1 MSEPQDVS
9 LDGSLDSSLR
19 TASVYERIYAI
30 AGQIPPGRLASYGQ
44 IAAIEG
50 HCTARMVGYAM
61 AAVGDREVPWQ
72 RVINSRG
79 TVSERRH
86 GGGTSRQRRLL
97 ESEGVVFD
105 RRGRVDFSLFGWI
118 GPDWEW
124 LEVNGFFPA
133 PPPGNAGRRRP

>member
-1 MSEPQDVS
+1 MSEQDEA
-9 LDGSLDSSLR
+9 SLR
-19 TASVYERIYAI
+19 EATVYERIYAI
-30 AGQIPPGRLASYGQ
+30 TRQIPPGRLASYGQ

-50 HCTARMVGYAM
+50 RCTPRTVGYAM
-61 AAVGDREVPWQ
+61 AAAGGRQVPWQ

-105 RRGRVDFSLFGWI
+105 RAGRVDFAVFGWA

-124 LEVNGFFPA
+124 LDVNGFFPA
-133 PPPGNAGRRRP
+133 APPGNHGRRCP

>member
-1 MSEPQDVS
+1 MSEPD
-9 LDGSLDSSLR
+9 DTTLR
-19 TASVYERIYAI
+19 DASVYERIYAI
-30 AGQIPPGRLASYGQ
+30 TCQIPSGRLASYGQ

-50 HCTARMVGYAM
+50 HCTPRMVGYAM
-61 AAVGDREVPWQ
+61 AAVGKRPVPWQ

-97 ESEGVVFD
+97 EGEGVAFD
-105 RRGRVDFSLFGWI
+105 RGGRVDFDIFGWA

-124 LEVNGFFPA
+124 LDVNGFFPA
-133 PPPGNAGRRRP
+133 PSPGNTRRKHP

>member
-1 MSEPQDVS
+1 MSESEDTR
-9 LDGSLDSSLR
+9 LR

-30 AGQIPPGRLASYGQ
+30 AGQIPSGRLASYGQ

-61 AAVGDREVPWQ
+61 AAVGDRPVPWQ

-86 GGGTSRQRRLL
+86 GGGTGRQRRLL
-97 ESEGVVFD
+97 EGEGVVFD
-105 RRGRVDFSLFGWI
+105 RRGRVDFSLFGWA

-124 LEVNGFFPA
+124 LERNGFYPA
-133 PPPGNAGRRRP
+133 PPLGGASPRHT

>member
-1 MSEPQDVS
+1 MNPSD
-9 LDGSLDSSLR
+9 DSDAEHGPLR
-19 TASVYERIYAI
+19 DASVYDRIYAI
-30 AGQIPPGRLASYGQ
+30 TGQIPPGRLASYGQ

-50 HCTARMVGYAM
+50 HCTPRMVGYAM
-61 AAVGDREVPWQ
+61 AAVGKRRVPWQ

-86 GGGTSRQRRLL
+86 GGGTGRQRRLL

-105 RRGRVDFSLFGWI
+105 RRGRVNFERFGWT

-124 LEVNGFFPA
+124 LDVNGFFPA
-133 PPPGNAGRRRP
+133 PPPGNGSGRRR

>member
-1 MSEPQDVS
+1 MSDAH
-9 LDGSLDSSLR
+9 DSGLR
-19 TASVYERIYAI
+19 EASVYERIYAI
-30 AGQIPPGRLASYGQ
+30 ARQIPPGRLASYAQ

-50 HCTARMVGYAM
+50 RCTARMVGYAM
-61 AAVGDREVPWQ
+61 AAAGGRQVPWQ

-86 GGGTSRQRRLL
+86 GGGTARQRRLL

-105 RRGRVDFSLFGWI
+105 RRGRVDFEVFGWP

-124 LEVNGFFPA
+124 LDIHGFFPA
-133 PPPGNAGRRRP
+133 PPPRNPGRYRR

>member
-1 MSEPQDVS
+1 MNESEDQ
-9 LDGSLDSSLR
+9 GLR
-19 TASVYERIYAI
+19 DASVYERIYAI
-30 AGQIPPGRLASYGQ
+30 TGQIPAGRLASYGQ

-50 HCTARMVGYAM
+50 HCTPRMVGYAM
-61 AAVGDREVPWQ
+61 AAVGQRRVPWQ

-105 RRGRVDFSLFGWI
+105 GRGRVDFELFGWA

-124 LEVNGFFPA
+124 IEVNGFFPA
-133 PPPGNAGRRRP
+133 PGPGSEGRAKS

>member
-1 MSEPQDVS
+1 MSDIH
-9 LDGSLDSSLR
+9 DTSLR
-19 TASVYERIYAI
+19 EAGVYERIYAI
-30 AGQIPPGRLASYGQ
+30 ARRIPSGRLASYGQ

-61 AAVGDREVPWQ
+61 AAVGDRPVPWQ

-105 RRGRVDFSLFGWI
+105 ARGRVDFELFGWT
-118 GPDWEW
+118 GPEWEW
-124 LEVNGFFPA
+124 LETNGFFPA
-133 PPPGNAGRRRP
+133 PLPGRARP

>member
-1 MSEPQDVS
+1 MSEPDNTT
-9 LDGSLDSSLR
+9 LR
-19 TASVYERIYAI
+19 DASVYERIYAI
-30 AGQIPPGRLASYGQ
+30 TSQVPPGRLASYGQ

-50 HCTARMVGYAM
+50 HCTPRMVGYAM
-61 AAVGDREVPWQ
+61 AAVSNRQVPWQ

-86 GGGTSRQRRLL
+86 GGGTGRQRGLL

-105 RRGRVDFSLFGWI
+105 RDGRVDFGIFGWA

-124 LEVNGFFPA
+124 LDVNGFYPA
-133 PPPGNAGRRRP
+133 ASPGNSSRRSP

>member
-1 MSEPQDVS
+1 MNDIDDPT
-9 LDGSLDSSLR
+9 LR
-19 TASVYERIYAI
+19 EASVYERIYAI
-30 AGQIPPGRLASYGQ
+30 AGQIPAGRLASYGQ

-50 HCTARMVGYAM
+50 RCTPRMVGYAM
-61 AAVGDREVPWQ
+61 AAVGNRRVPWQ

-79 TVSERRH
+79 SVSERRQ

-105 RRGRVDFSLFGWI
+105 GRGRVDFALFGWS

-124 LEVNGFFPA
+124 LDANGFYPA
-133 PPPGNAGRRRP
+133 PTPGSQGGRRR

>member
-1 MSEPQDVS
+1 MSEPD
-9 LDGSLDSSLR
+9 DTTLR
-19 TASVYERIYAI
+19 EASVYDRIYAI
-30 AGQIPPGRLASYGQ
+30 TGQIPAGRLASYGQ

-50 HCTARMVGYAM
+50 RCTARMVGYAM
-61 AAVGDREVPWQ
+61 AAVGQRQVPWQ

-79 TVSERRH
+79 TVSDRRH

-105 RRGRVDFSLFGWI
+105 RAGRVDFHIFGWV

-124 LEVNGFFPA
+124 LEVNGFYPA
-133 PPPGNAGRRRP
+133 PVLGQAGRKLK

>member
-1 MSEPQDVS
+1 MSISD
-9 LDGSLDSSLR
+9 DSDSDQGRLR
-19 TASVYERIYAI
+19 DASVYERIYAI
-30 AGQIPPGRLASYGQ
+30 TGQIPPGRLASYGQ

-50 HCTARMVGYAM
+50 HCTPRMVGYAM
-61 AAVGDREVPWQ
+61 AAVGNRQVPWQ

-86 GGGTSRQRRLL
+86 GGGTGRQRRLL

-105 RRGRVDFSLFGWI
+105 RRGRVNFERFGWT

-124 LEVNGFFPA
+124 LDVNGFFPA
-133 PPPGNAGRRRP
+133 APPGNGGAARR

>member
-1 MSEPQDVS
+1 MSEPEETTLHD
-9 LDGSLDSSLR
+9 
-19 TASVYERIYAI
+19 AAVYERIYAV
-30 AGQIPPGRLASYGQ
+30 ASQIPPGRLASYGQ

-50 HCTARMVGYAM
+50 RCTPRMVGYAM
-61 AAVGDREVPWQ
+61 AAVGKRQIPWQ

-86 GGGTSRQRRLL
+86 GGGSGRQRRLL

-105 RRGRVDFSLFGWI
+105 RAGRVDFDIFGWA

-124 LEVNGFFPA
+124 LDVNGFYPA

>member
-1 MSEPQDVS
+1 MSEPD
-9 LDGSLDSSLR
+9 DTTLR
-19 TASVYERIYAI
+19 EASVYDRIYAI
-30 AGQIPPGRLASYGQ
+30 TGQIPAGRLASYGQ

-50 HCTARMVGYAM
+50 RCTARMVGYAM
-61 AAVGDREVPWQ
+61 AAVGQRQVPWQ

-79 TVSERRH
+79 TVSDRRH

-105 RRGRVDFSLFGWI
+105 RAGRVDFHIFGWA

-124 LEVNGFFPA
+124 LEVNGFYPA
-133 PPPGNAGRRRP
+133 PVAGQAGRKLK